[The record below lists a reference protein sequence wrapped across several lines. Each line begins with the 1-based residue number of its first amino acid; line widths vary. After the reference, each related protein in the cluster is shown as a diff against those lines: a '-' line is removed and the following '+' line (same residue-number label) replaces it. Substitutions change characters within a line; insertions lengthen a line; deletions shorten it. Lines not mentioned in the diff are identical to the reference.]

1 MFSPLKLRIRTEM
14 ISKFLLTLISVAYGY
29 NLIKSKLGMY
39 ERTAGMIIIVIGLY
53 WMFNRDYYLP
63 FLGKCA
69 MPPSLIQEASQVK
82 VDGKVPVRLTGLP
95 PNTQILYWAANTVI
109 ANNKDVLGPKEAYG
123 ITYKNSGVT
132 FSNELGEAF
141 ARVDCPSNYSVG
153 LLKMQ
158 LSKHIHYR
166 YALPEY
172 PGLYSPVFTADIEC

>member
-1 MFSPLKLRIRTEM
+1 MSSLLKLRIRTEM
-14 ISKFLLTLISVAYGY
+14 ISKFLLTLISVTYGY
-29 NLIKSKLGMY
+29 NLIKSKLGQY
-39 ERTAGMIIIVIGLY
+39 EKAAGVIIIAIGLY

-63 FLGKCA
+63 FLGQCA
-69 MPPSLIQEASQVK
+69 MPPSLIQEVTQVK

-95 PNTQILYWAANTVI
+95 PNTQILYWAAI
-109 ANNKDVLGPKEAYG
+109 PENKNDNKILGPKEAYG
-123 ITYKNSGVT
+123 TYKNSGIT

-172 PGLYSPVFTADIEC
+172 PGLYSRVFTADIKC